1 MKKFKIFLLL
11 LLTFIIPINASAS
24 TQTYD
29 RTTLENYGVN
39 KKWEITNKN
48 KSNVLASKKVD
59 ASEKIYDFSDIL
71 TNEEEKILYDKII
84 NFIEQ
89 YNTDLVILT
98 DNLPYTIDEAN
109 ETYAVDFY
117 DYNDFGLNFERYS
130 GIILFRNTYESDK
143 YYDIYIF
150 GDAQLYF
157 NQSRKDELLDGIY
170 YELKNGIYLDGFE
183 QFISYCEK
191 YYKLGI
197 PMDLKNY
204 HVDEMGY
211 LVYEKPPYKIP
222 VSAIIISDAIFVLI
236 TMLIMAGKNRMVR
249 QKLETMNYYNK
260 SSLKFSRKVDNFVR
274 EYVTSHTRET
284 SSGSSSSGGG
294 GHYHSSSGSSGGG
307 HSSGGGRHG

>member
-84 NFIEQ
+84 KFIEQ

-222 VSAIIISDAIFVLI
+222 VFAIIISDAIFVLI